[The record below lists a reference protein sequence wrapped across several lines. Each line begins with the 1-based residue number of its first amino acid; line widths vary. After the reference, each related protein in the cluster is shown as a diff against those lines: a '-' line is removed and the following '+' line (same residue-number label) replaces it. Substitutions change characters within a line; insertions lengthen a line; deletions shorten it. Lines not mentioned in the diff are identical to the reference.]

1 MLIQDAAK
9 CKLSNKPILPTFI
22 NPHLK
27 YTRHHFR
34 VVSLIFRIKALN
46 VGESEFYIDTTTYCS
61 LTVITF
67 IVLKSIFDDF
77 PETGMKQT
85 GNEL

>member
-27 YTRHHFR
+27 YARHHFR

-46 VGESEFYIDTTTYCS
+46 VDESEFYTTTHCS